1 MHVINKKLLIT
12 IVSIYGGVVFAADP
26 PMITLFD
33 YNLGSS
39 QSWPEWSWDT
49 DLNNYGATG
58 WYLTGTDPN
67 LGVGENNVRSNQHA
81 MPWSMNKN
89 DTSPNDTASIDTTR
103 RAPYTSSGNS
113 LRVYETQSGSY
124 NAGWWV
130 YYDGKP
136 LSERN
141 ITNARTNRMSFY
153 LRYDGVSGLPQDGG
167 YDDLGQSFHI
177 GTYLC
182 WHSDQSGQGCPYEG
196 PGNSHY
202 YHYLALEPGAWV
214 NVVLNQHPQHLRGEG
229 AVEDNPVSTSGS
241 NYFEQMHQ
249 IYMETRYRS
258 GEPGDLASFNLDEIN
273 YYSTLDS
280 DVPNQ
285 NDESINSIWI
295 GYWQDEDLWRIGWSD
310 DSFGGNHND
319 YTWSTFELRWSTSPI
334 TDANYNS
341 ANVVVPEP
349 DSYGG
354 VKYTGEENLIRKSSS
369 WSTFVT
375 TRFKLPDQIESEN
388 SRIYFAVRDVSST
401 GDHVG
406 RVYPYN
412 RTQGDGHDAPTN
424 NITLIDYNGLTSS
437 STPLPPSNVVIN

>member
-1 MHVINKKLLIT
+1 MNKVVLIT
-12 IVSIYGGVVFAADP
+12 IVSIYSGVAFSADP

-33 YNLGSS
+33 FNQGSG
-39 QSWPEWSWDT
+39 QSWPEWSWHT
-49 DLNNYGATG
+49 DLNSYGATG

-67 LGVGENNVRSNQHA
+67 LGLGENNVRSNQHP
-81 MPWSMNKN
+81 MPWTMNKN
-89 DTSPNDTASIDTTR
+89 DTSPNDTASIDTTM
-103 RAPYTSSGNS
+103 RAPSTSSGNS
-113 LRVYETQSGSY
+113 LRVYETESGSY

-130 YYDGKP
+130 YYGGKP

-141 ITNARTNRMSFY
+141 ITNNRTNRMSFY
-153 LRYDGVSGLPQDGG
+153 LRYDGVNGLPQDGN

-182 WHSDQSGQGCPYEG
+182 WDSAQSGEGCPYEG
-196 PGNSHY
+196 PGNQHY

-229 AVEDNPVSTSGS
+229 AVDNNPVSTSGR

-249 IYMETRYRS
+249 FYMETRYRS
-258 GEPGDLASFNLDEIN
+258 GGAGDLASFNVDEIK

-285 NDESINSIWI
+285 NDESINSIWV
-295 GYWQDEDLWRIGWSD
+295 GYWPDEDLWRIGWSD
-310 DSFGGNHND
+310 DSFGRSIND
-319 YTWSTFELRWSTSPI
+319 YTWSTFELRWSTAPI
-334 TDANYNS
+334 TQANYSS

-369 WSTFVT
+369 WKTFVT
-375 TRFKLPDQIESEN
+375 TRFKLDDQIESQN
-388 SRIYFAVRDVSST
+388 RRIYFAVKDVSSAGNHIGT
-401 GDHVG
+401 
-406 RVYPYN
+406 VYPYN
-412 RTQGDGHDAPTN
+412 RAQGDGHDAPTN
-424 NITLIDYNGLTSS
+424 NITLIDYNGLT
-437 STPLPPSNVVIN
+437 TNAPLPPGNLQIN